1 VPVEGL
7 KVDEGSVARAL
18 ARHQEAGGEP
28 WGHWTVETLLKV
40 VAGGNDA
47 LLGVER
53 IRWVKVGKVKMTP
66 QRMEAVMRLE
76 AGVVLSQVRV
86 VL

>member
-1 VPVEGL
+1 VLVEGL

-18 ARHQEAGGEP
+18 ARRQEAGGEP
-28 WGHWTVETLLKV
+28 WGHWTVEALLKV
-40 VAGGNDA
+40 VAGVNDA

-76 AGVVLSQVRV
+76 AGVVL
-86 VL
+86 

>member
-28 WGHWTVETLLKV
+28 WGRWTVETPPKV
-40 VAGGNDA
+40 VAGVGDA
-47 LLGVER
+47 LLGGER
-53 IRWVKVGKVKMTP
+53 IRWVKVGGVKMTP

>member
-1 VPVEGL
+1 MPVEGL
-7 KVDEGSVARAL
+7 KVEEGSVARAL

-28 WGHWTVETLLKV
+28 WGRWTVETPPKV
-40 VAGGNDA
+40 VAGVSDA
-47 LLGVER
+47 MLGGER